1 MSQKSI
7 DILSEFI
14 SKEKKIV
21 ENKNNFIEIEE
32 DKKMKLFKIKE
43 LKNNYEKLEK
53 TLDIFFKKPF
63 MRKNY
68 EKKSFFE
75 KFENKCDEEEKKINI
90 SDEIDIDIDEKKK
103 KFKEK

>member
-75 KFENKCDEEEKKINI
+75 KFENKCDEEVV
-90 SDEIDIDIDEKKK
+90 DIPVHCITGIIRSWMYKTGGSA
-103 KFKEK
+103 